1 MTVQNSECRMP
12 NAKCRMPKAMF
23 ATFFALFCVLHF
35 AFCISEAQ
43 ADEPAAK
50 PVVVPFELLKTQHMA
65 IKIKINGKGPYRV
78 IFDTGAPTN
87 LINNKVAKEAG
98 ITTKKPLFSIFPVSE
113 KMKTLQIG
121 DLKVEN
127 VGTMVFDHPTVSLI
141 DKHFG
146 PIEGLI
152 GFPFFARFKMT
163 VDYQKKELTFVPNN
177 FEPPDAMKIL
187 EEGAG
192 PGGTMGLQGRQ
203 GSEGRRAG
211 RQCAGGAGPQSSRQ
225 GRSDGRRSLAGP
237 GRPLDRFGRRLLRGG
252 GLRPRR
258 HRSPCPHQPQW
269 QGNGIDSEGT
279 SGIVK
284 WSDLSWLD
292 PGRSPID
299 GHNERKLS
307 SCHPALAAGRSAWP
321 R

>member
-1 MTVQNSECRMP
+1 MKIRMT
-12 NAKCRMPKAMF
+12 NAKCRMSNARLAMWLS
-23 ATFFALFCVLHF
+23 LFCILHS
-35 AFCISEAQ
+35 AFGISKSQ
-43 ADEPAAK
+43 ADEPATK
-50 PVVVPFELLKTQHMA
+50 PAVVPFELLKTQHMA

-98 ITTKKPLFSIFPVSE
+98 ITAKKPLFSFFPASE

-187 EEGAG
+187 EKTLMSSNQKKVLAPAG
-192 PGGTMGLQGRQ
+192 QWGFKVAKESKDAEPGVNVQEVLAGSPAAKAGLMAGDRLLVLAGRWTDSVADCYAAAGYVPAGTEARVRISRNGKEMELTVKV
-203 GSEGRRAG
+203 RAG
-211 RQCAGGAGPQSSRQ
+211 
-225 GRSDGRRSLAGP
+225 L
-237 GRPLDRFGRRLLRGG
+237 
-252 GLRPRR
+252 
-258 HRSPCPHQPQW
+258 
-269 QGNGIDSEGT
+269 
-279 SGIVK
+279 
-284 WSDLSWLD
+284 
-292 PGRSPID
+292 
-299 GHNERKLS
+299 
-307 SCHPALAAGRSAWP
+307 
-321 R
+321 